1 MIREDVLNNAF
12 KWFEVHNISAFID
25 DNTIYIDYGTFEFQL
40 SSAEVYYRAEEY
52 VRLKTNNLIKH

>member
-1 MIREDVLNNAF
+1 MITYDILKKANNWF
-12 KWFEVHNISAFID
+12 KVHNISAFID
-25 DNTIYIDYGTFEFQL
+25 DGTMYIRNGEFEFQL

>member
-12 KWFEVHNISAFID
+12 KWFEIHNISVFID
-25 DNTIYIDYGTFEFQL
+25 DGTIYINDGAFEFQI
-40 SSAEVYYRAEEY
+40 SSAEVFYRAEEY